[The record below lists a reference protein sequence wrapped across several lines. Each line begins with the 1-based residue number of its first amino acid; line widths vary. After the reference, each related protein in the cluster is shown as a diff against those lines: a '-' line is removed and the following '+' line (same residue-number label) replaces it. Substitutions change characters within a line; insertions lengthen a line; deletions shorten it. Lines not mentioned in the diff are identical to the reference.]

1 MRMTRKMYFVNPRL
15 QFQLILGAN
24 LLALISVALIATLNA
39 YSQSHLQSYAFALN
53 LAPEHPFSGFLLQQE
68 ADFARLC
75 LLIAIVQFVIFN
87 ATAIFLSHR
96 IAGPLYRLERHLEAV
111 GEGKAPNDVKFRKG
125 DLYKDLADACNKVM
139 ARLRESPSKDN
150 PKSPQ
155 PVA

>member
-1 MRMTRKMYFVNPRL
+1 MRMTRKTYFVNPRL

-96 IAGPLYRLERHLEAV
+96 IAGPLYRLQRHPRGSRRGQTAERRRNS
-111 GEGKAPNDVKFRKG
+111 GKAICTRILPTPATR
-125 DLYKDLADACNKVM
+125 
-139 ARLRESPSKDN
+139 
-150 PKSPQ
+150 
-155 PVA
+155 